1 MVLIRSDSNSS
12 LGMGFLGSSKFVL
25 PPPVVARLLVLITN
39 VVRLLVFKAARK
51 LGEEREM
58 GIRQVKMP

>member
-1 MVLIRSDSNSS
+1 M
-12 LGMGFLGSSKFVL
+12 GSSKFVL

-39 VVRLLVFKAARK
+39 VVRLLVFKAATK